1 MDAREQLLQAALRV
15 YSTAGTRGAT
25 TRRIAREAGVN
36 EVTLFRQ
43 FGSKEALLRDALQLT
58 YDRSILKR
66 LPGEPVHPARE
77 LTGWCRL
84 HHDFIIRNRSMLRIT
99 MAEFAEHPDHV
110 THACRIPI
118 QVSDELHTYV
128 RRLRARGLAG
138 GRWHGRAAT
147 AMLLG
152 AVYQDAMQ
160 RDIMPGLFSVSPQD
174 AIRQY
179 VGLFLAAI
187 GVERPRRRQP
197 SSAAAQ

>member
-1 MDAREQLLQAALRV
+1 MLQAALRV

-43 FGSKEALLRDALQLT
+43 FGSKEALLRDALQLI

-66 LPGEPVHPARE
+66 LPGEPAHPARE
-77 LTGWCRL
+77 LTDWCGL
-84 HHDFIIRNRSMLRIT
+84 HHAFIIRNRSMLRIT
-99 MAEFAEHPDHV
+99 MAELAEHPDHV

-128 RRLRARGLAG
+128 RRLRARGVAA
-138 GRWHGRAAT
+138 GRWHARAAT

-179 VGLFLAAI
+179 VALFLAAI
-187 GVERPRRRQP
+187 GVQRPRR
-197 SSAAAQ
+197 SSRAASGTP